1 VGVGHLTSSM
11 SDLADAH
18 DVAEEC
24 VSWLKCGFGDVIEV
38 TSKTGYVRD
47 VQMKYMIKHKTDT
60 AFDPTILVG
69 VIDSINRVRIIAYP
83 PSAMPLRFIEE
94 NGAFTY
100 VLPQGQAVL
109 VACLDVES
117 RDPDATKE
125 FGVHKGPLLV
135 EHGKPAQ
142 DCLHG
147 YYDPSNPAY
156 IKAILRTLMG
166 LDNSHEDNDGM
177 TPPHC

>member
-1 VGVGHLTSSM
+1 M
-11 SDLADAH
+11 SERLEAR

-24 VSWLKCGFGDVIEV
+24 VSWLKTAFGDMITVAP
-38 TSKTGYVRD
+38 KTGFVRC

-69 VIDSINRVRIIAYP
+69 VIDSMNRVHIIAYP
-83 PSAMPLRFIEE
+83 PSAMQLRFIVA
-94 NGAFTY
+94 GGQFTH
-100 VLPQGQAVL
+100 VLPRGQALL
-109 VACLDVES
+109 VACLDVVS

-125 FGVHKGPLLV
+125 FCVFKEPLLV
-135 EHGKPAQ
+135 ERGRPEQ
-142 DCLHG
+142 ECLHG

-156 IKAILRTLMG
+156 IKVILRTLMG
-166 LDNSHEDNDGM
+166 LDNSHEDDVGM